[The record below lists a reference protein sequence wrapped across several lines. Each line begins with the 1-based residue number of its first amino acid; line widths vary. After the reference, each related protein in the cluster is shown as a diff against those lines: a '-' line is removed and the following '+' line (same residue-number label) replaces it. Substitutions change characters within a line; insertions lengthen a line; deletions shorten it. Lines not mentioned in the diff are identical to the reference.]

1 MGDEQRIAEIVSG
14 IGKTGA
20 LQPEQDIFDAG
31 LSSIQALELLT
42 ELEAVFEVS
51 LPDEGFVKA
60 RTVRALHDLISAAR
74 NGSQP

>member
-1 MGDEQRIAEIVSG
+1 MSR
-14 IGKTGA
+14 IGKTGD

-60 RTVRALHDLISAAR
+60 RTVRALQDLISAAR
-74 NGSQP
+74 NGS